1 MSLDIHPL
9 AVCCQVLYDKQVLED
24 ATRLVQLERECKR
37 LEMKFKYAWICQ
49 KDNMVYNDYWLH
61 SPILSELISA
71 KFTDGLYC
79 SNNHIIE
86 QLLLE
91 CGVHYT
97 ITDQAPRRVFHV
109 NPYRDCVLN
118 PCEILLVKSTVDVN
132 RLYLGQKFWKASSFQ
147 EQQRVYFFKYILQQ
161 IYTYL
166 PEDDVDEG
174 AILFVVHNC
183 LLPYR
188 NSMEDQ
194 KWVPQDMLTFEEYIE
209 GDVRNDL
216 LPPTTSSIS
225 KGN

>member
-9 AVCCQVLYDKQVLED
+9 ALCCQVLYDKQVLED
-24 ATRLVQLERECKR
+24 ATRLVQLEHQCKR
-37 LEMKFKYAWICQ
+37 FEMKFKYAWICQ
-49 KDNMVYNDYWLH
+49 KDDFNWLN
-61 SPILSELISA
+61 SPILSQLITA

-97 ITDQAPRRVFHV
+97 VTDQTPRRVFHV
-109 NPYRDCVLN
+109 NPYQYCVLN
-118 PCEILLVKSTVDVN
+118 PCEILLVKSTVDGN
-132 RLYLGQKFWKASSFQ
+132 HRLYLGQKFWKASSFQ
-147 EQQRVYFFKYILQQ
+147 EQQRVYFFKYMLQQ
-161 IYTYL
+161 VYTYL
-166 PEDDVDEG
+166 PEDGVDEG

-188 NSMEDQ
+188 NSMGDQ

-209 GDVRNDL
+209 ADVRDDL
-216 LPPTTSSIS
+216 LPPTTSVIS
-225 KGN
+225 K